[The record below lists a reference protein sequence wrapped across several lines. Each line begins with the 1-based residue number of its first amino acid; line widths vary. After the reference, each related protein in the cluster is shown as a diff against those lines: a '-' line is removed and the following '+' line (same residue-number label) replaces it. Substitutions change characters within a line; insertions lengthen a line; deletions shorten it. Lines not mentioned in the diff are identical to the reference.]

1 MNDKELREKTK
12 HKTFTSMAQRR
23 RWLALNEQIQ
33 ENKRRTDW
41 LNGKEE
47 KMEIK
52 VNDKVQW
59 VQWRGDTPVEFTG
72 RVESIGSF
80 NGVKT
85 FTIIKFGTFPE
96 DRTVT
101 TMSASRVTKIQEKV
115 L

>member
-1 MNDKELREKTK
+1 
-12 HKTFTSMAQRR
+12 
-23 RWLALNEQIQ
+23 
-33 ENKRRTDW
+33 
-41 LNGKEE
+41 
-47 KMEIK
+47 MEIK

-59 VQWRGDTPVEFTG
+59 VQWRGDTPVEFKG

-101 TMSASRVTKIQEKV
+101 TMSVSRVTKV
-115 L
+115 